1 MKIGSI
7 EIKPPVLPLAPE
19 RKKTD
24 ATGANGAAEASAQVD
39 ISAAGSLLSGAVSSG
54 GTDPTFDAQKVEKIA
69 QAIRDGKF
77 QINPEAIADKLID
90 NAKELLSRK
99 PS

>member
-1 MKIGSI
+1 MKIGSTD
-7 EIKPPVLPLAPE
+7 IKPPVLPLAPE
-19 RKKTD
+19 RKKAD
-24 ATGANGAAEASAQVD
+24 GANASGAAQASAQVE
-39 ISAAGSLLSGAVSSG
+39 ISAAGSLLSGAS
-54 GTDPTFDAQKVEKIA
+54 TDPTFDAQKVEKIA
-69 QAIRDGKF
+69 QAIREGKF